1 MKRAMLAMLV
11 MIFPLTAAAQDA
23 TGPAATSPA
32 TDTTVSAPTSEAAA
46 QSTMYRGTKRRGSMV
61 GYIEDPTVA
70 SQIRIR
76 FDAGYDMS
84 SPDRAEFFYGKC
96 GCYRSLVGS
105 PAYDPDAPGPGPGLL
120 TGLNF
125 QQLNFLGE
133 YAFGR
138 VSVFAELPVR
148 WIKPI
153 DFLPGTGSF
162 DNQSGIA
169 DINAGLKFAL
179 AKADTHD
186 VTFLLRGAFANGDAG
201 KGLGTNHGTIEP
213 AVLFRADTS
222 ARSAIEGEAGF
233 IHPLSSSKGPLPGNG
248 DFAGDIFYWGIGPSV
263 DVYHSQK
270 TSFSPVIELVG
281 WHVIN
286 GYQTSTF
293 LLNGG
298 DASGTNIANLKL
310 GARITSGGNSFY
322 VGYGFAL
329 TDSVWYDKI
338 LRFEYRAT
346 LGR

>member
-11 MIFPLTAAAQDA
+11 MVFPLTAGAQDA
-23 TGPAATSPA
+23 AGPAATTT
-32 TDTTVSAPTSEAAA
+32 TDTTVNAPASDANT
-46 QSTMYRGTKRRGSMV
+46 QGTYRGTKRRGSMV

-96 GCYRSLVGS
+96 GCYRGLTGS
-105 PAYDPDAPGPGPGLL
+105 PALDPDAPGPGPGIV
-120 TGLNF
+120 TGLNY

-133 YAFGR
+133 YAAGR
-138 VSVFAELPVR
+138 VSFFAELPIR

-162 DNQSGIA
+162 GDQSGVA
-169 DINAGLKFAL
+169 DISAGMKFAL
-179 AKADTHD
+179 AKADAHD
-186 VTFLLRGAFANGDAG
+186 VTVMVRGSFANGDAG
-201 KGLGTNHGTIEP
+201 KGLGTNHGTFEP
-213 AVLFRADTS
+213 ALLFRQDLS
-222 ARSAIEGEAGF
+222 ARSAIEGQAGWV
-233 IHPLSSSKGPLPGNG
+233 HPLSSSKGPLPGNG

-263 DVYHSQK
+263 DLYRSQK
-270 TSFSPVIELVG
+270 TSFSPVFELVG
-281 WHVIN
+281 WHVVN

-298 DASGTNIANLKL
+298 DASGINIANLKL
-310 GARITSGGNSFY
+310 GARITSSGNSFY

-338 LRFEYRAT
+338 LRIEYRAT
-346 LGR
+346 FGR